1 MWAEYVW
8 VISNQAIIWL
18 NYEKRVWLRTP
29 KNNLHHHF
37 IHRMIVNTVHHLIFS
52 LSKKKKKT
60 WGNIFL
66 VNETEITSISSCS
79 ISQLYQCSHCD
90 SDWRR
95 FLYDSLSLCEHI
107 FTVDIVFTLT
117 VIISC
122 IFSLDSTDGQ
132 SEIFSSTCCSTA
144 TESRLSSWL
153 EAVYVINEE
162 FRSFSRF
169 LLIPV

>member
-1 MWAEYVW
+1 MTEC
-8 VISNQAIIWL
+8 SL
-18 NYEKRVWLRTP
+18 
-29 KNNLHHHF
+29 
-37 IHRMIVNTVHHLIFS
+37 FS
-52 LSKKKKKT
+52 LIDRNHILHLKHDDHIKT
-60 WGNIFL
+60 LTHSLQKHKINVAYNYIVLL
-66 VNETEITSISSCS
+66 VFVHCSVLCVIVFMSSCS

-107 FTVDIVFTLT
+107 VTVDHMETLT

-132 SEIFSSTCCSTA
+132 SEITDRSTA
-144 TESRLSSWL
+144 TESRWSSSVT
-153 EAVYVINEE
+153 ACCKIYEE

-169 LLIPV
+169 L